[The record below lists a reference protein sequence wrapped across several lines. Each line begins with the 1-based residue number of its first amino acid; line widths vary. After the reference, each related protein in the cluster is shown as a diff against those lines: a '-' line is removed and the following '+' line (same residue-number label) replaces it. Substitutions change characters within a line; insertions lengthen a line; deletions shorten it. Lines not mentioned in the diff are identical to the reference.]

1 MRSAAETDITC
12 SCRIGRL
19 NSPADGGPPSDG
31 SVREYFDRALSAVL
45 KQKRGKQ
52 SAESVEKAKQLL
64 ESMAVVKWGCE
75 HALPNPCARPAW
87 GLAPFVFNPTQL
99 NSTALWWRSV
109 ADCSPLEERSRKVK
123 R

>member
-19 NSPADGGPPSDG
+19 NSPADGRPPSDG

-52 SAESVEKAKQLL
+52 STESVEKAKQLL

-75 HALPNPCARPAW
+75 HALP
-87 GLAPFVFNPTQL
+87 
-99 NSTALWWRSV
+99 
-109 ADCSPLEERSRKVK
+109 
-123 R
+123 